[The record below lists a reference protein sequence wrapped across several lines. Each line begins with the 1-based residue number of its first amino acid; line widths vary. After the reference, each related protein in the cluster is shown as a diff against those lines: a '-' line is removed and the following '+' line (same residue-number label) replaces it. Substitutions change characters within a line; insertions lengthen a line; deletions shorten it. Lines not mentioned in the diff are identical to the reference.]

1 MSSTQEELEEFLELF
16 ATKPYDRARENLI
29 TLIDSAKRE
38 VLEQIRPP
46 QATIDSMKLTQ
57 PHKYRGVEYPCCSIC
72 GFCPEAINA
81 FIDSQ
86 EVEYNIRYLQDEGL
100 YPLGRIEVKVTYEE
114 SE

>member
-1 MSSTQEELEEFLELF
+1 MSSTQEKLDQVFFEQLRGKTMTEEQDYILEWASKRL
-16 ATKPYDRARENLI
+16 KPALAN
-29 TLIDSAKRE
+29 LIDSAKRE

-72 GFCPEAINA
+72 GYCPEAINA

-86 EVEYNIRYLQDEGL
+86 LEQS
-100 YPLGRIEVKVTYEE
+100 EE